1 MSGGRQDLAGKL
13 RPLQA
18 SLGRQLARADV
29 LADMI
34 RRVNASLDPDKV
46 ADAIVARASEW
57 IPAPGWLLLA
67 AGMDGRPRAMAARSL
82 TPTLES
88 VAQGVGTWVMRSGEV
103 FASADVGADRR
114 LTVPDGAMGAAIAF
128 PLESRGR
135 TIGALVALD
144 RAVSRTEPRFT
155 AGTLTALRAALEPG
169 AIALENALRV
179 QRAEALSVTDDL
191 TQLYNSRYLSQVL
204 RRETKRASRSGRPL
218 SLLFVDLDGFKAI
231 NDTHGHLF
239 GSRALVEAASVI
251 RASARETDMVARFG
265 GDEFALIL
273 PDTGSD
279 GAVAVAER
287 LRARVAE
294 HRFLQSDGL
303 AIRLTVS
310 VGVATLPDTAASAD
324 SLVQAADDAMYRV
337 KDRGKN
343 GISVAGRD

>member
-18 SLGRQLARADV
+18 PLARRLARAEV
-29 LADMI
+29 LAEMI
-34 RRVNASLDPDKV
+34 REVNASLEPERV
-46 ADAIVARASEW
+46 ADAIVVRMSEW
-57 IPAPGWLLLA
+57 IPAPAWMVVA
-67 AGMDGRPRAMAARSL
+67 AGMDGRARPMAARAL
-82 TPTLES
+82 TPALETA
-88 VAQGVGTWVMRSGEV
+88 AQGIGAWVMRHGEV
-103 FASADVGADRR
+103 FRSADVAGDRR
-114 LTVPDGAMGAAIAF
+114 VPLSEPPAIAAVAF
-128 PLESRGR
+128 PLECRGK
-135 TIGALVALD
+135 TLGAVVGLD
-144 RAVSRTEPRFT
+144 RMPSRTEPRF
-155 AGTLTALRAALEPG
+155 APATLSALRAALEPG
-169 AIALENALRV
+169 AFALENAIHV

-218 SLLFVDLDGFKAI
+218 SLLFVDLDGFKGI
-231 NDTHGHLF
+231 NDKHGNLF

-279 GAVAVAER
+279 GATSVGER

-294 HRFLQSDGL
+294 HTFLQSDGL

-310 VGVATLPDTAASAD
+310 VGIATLPDVAASAD
-324 SLVQAADDAMYRV
+324 GLIQAADDAMYRV

-343 GISVAGRD
+343 GICVAGED